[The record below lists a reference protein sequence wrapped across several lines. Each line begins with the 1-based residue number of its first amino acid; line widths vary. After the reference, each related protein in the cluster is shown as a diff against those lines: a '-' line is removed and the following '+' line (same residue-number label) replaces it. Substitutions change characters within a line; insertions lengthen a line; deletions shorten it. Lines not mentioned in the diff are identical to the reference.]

1 MGRPLMHRRPAFA
14 GGFVFLTLFI
24 SASAQ
29 DLLEPIGINAEN
41 DVGGLPRKRYV
52 RGGKCVQFMQLSIKE
67 PAIKCVHDREE
78 GELTNGT
85 CGGIPPEKGR
95 FIGPAPTVDG
105 RYQGSSGEYRAD
117 ACRLVTCDQAGL
129 LAHYGGKRILLI
141 GDSHIRNLFEV

>member
-85 CGGIPPEKGR
+85 CGGIPPEKGYCLVPEIGSYQPIAEHEVR
-95 FIGPAPTVDG
+95 FPSCAFL
-105 RYQGSSGEYRAD
+105 
-117 ACRLVTCDQAGL
+117 RLC
-129 LAHYGGKRILLI
+129 
-141 GDSHIRNLFEV
+141 S